1 MSFAIGRLTRLTLGI
16 EGESNARPIEIDMT
30 DWLEDRPGAAV
41 GLLLMRPGEEAF
53 YPAVTTMHGNL
64 MRYVPTRADV
74 EIPGEGLAQ
83 IVLTDAN
90 DVELRSRVVKTVVEA
105 SLPGSVVGTPEEPMQ
120 PFVDQVINA
129 AARAEQA
136 AKDAALHY
144 GADDACKLLYISADG
159 KAIPLVLGDG
169 LQIVDGVLHVLG
181 GGSAM
186 VTLTVDAEGH
196 ATLNGAALTVDA
208 EGHADITGGDIASDS
223 SGDAT
228 IE

>member
-1 MSFAIGRLTRLTLGI
+1 MIYPINRMPKEIPIGIQTENGVCIVAIDCSPWV
-16 EGESNARPIEIDMT
+16 EQ
-30 DWLEDRPGAAV
+30 WPGMVCSA
-41 GLLLMRPGEEAF
+41 MHTRPGESTA
-53 YPAVTTMHGNL
+53 YPVICEWDGHILRWVVSM
-64 MRYVPTRADV
+64 ADT
-74 EIPGEGLAQ
+74 EIPGQGIVEIIGLANGKRK
-83 IVLTDAN
+83 L
-90 DVELRSRVVKTVVEA
+90 SGKTHTKITET
-105 SLPGSVVGTPEEPMQ
+105 SVVAPGEAPEPIR
-120 PFVDQVINA
+120 PFVDHVLDA

-144 GADDACKLLYISADG
+144 SADDAGKLLYISADG
-159 KAIPLVLGDG
+159 KAIPLALGDG

-196 ATLNGAALTVDA
+196 A
-208 EGHADITGGDIASDS
+208 DITGGDIASDS